1 MSELKNKTY
10 NPQKRAEE
18 ERSSTNFKNIVR
30 SALGQGLA
38 LGFGDEVEAFA
49 KSLASNK
56 DYDDIVKEVRQEI
69 DQFRTDNPALAYSTE
84 IGGALVPSVVLG
96 VLSSGTGTAANLTA
110 TGARVSGAGRRINQ
124 AKNIAK
130 QTAPQVGLGATYG
143 AGVSEGDAIDRA
155 KSAVASGGITAIA
168 SPVGGAVLPKV
179 SEAAK
184 RLMTKGT
191 QLTPGQATQGTV
203 VGDALKKIEETVS
216 NIPLIGTEKALQ
228 RSTQTFNR
236 SVINEALK
244 KINKQLPVVVDDAG
258 LYLDRQV
265 RSALDRS
272 VKNLKVNDINQLRS
286 KIDNAL
292 NNSLLKPNEIKD
304 INIRLNKLFY
314 GKAKDNR
321 LTGESLQKADSWL
334 RSQIRRYRTS
344 GDAVQREMGDVYD
357 DVYKVLDDALQSDN
371 PKDLI
376 TAYNSA
382 KSAYGDLLVIS
393 KAGTASANQGNIFT
407 PAQLRQAGKAADK
420 SSGKTKTFRG
430 ESKMQDMAELG
441 QNMIGQTLANSG
453 TDARTISS
461 AGLLGG
467 YGYVDPVFG
476 ATTASILSA
485 YQNPTTQR
493 LLLEL
498 LRGSGQVGRTSIPVV
513 SGRIG
518 KDVTQN

>member
-56 DYDDIVKEVRQEI
+56 DYDDIAKEVRQEI

-84 IGGALVPSVVLG
+84 IGGALIPSLAVGAVTG
-96 VLSSGTGTAANLTA
+96 GTGTAANITA
-110 TGARVSGAGRRINQ
+110 TGARVAGAGRRINQ

-130 QTAPQVGLGATYG
+130 QTAPQVGLGAAYG

-155 KSAVASGGITAIA
+155 KSAVASGGITAVA
-168 SPVGGAVLPKV
+168 SPVGSAVLPKV

-184 RLMTKGT
+184 RLMNKGT

-203 VGDALKKIEETVS
+203 VGDTLKRLEETVS
-216 NIPLIGTEKALQ
+216 SLPLIGTEKALQ

-236 SVINEALK
+236 SVINDALK
-244 KINKQLPVVVDDAG
+244 KINKQLPSVVDDAG

-265 RSALDRS
+265 RNALDRS

-292 NNSLLKPNEIKD
+292 SNSLLKPNEIKD

-430 ESKMQDMAELG
+430 ESKMQDIAELG
-441 QNMIGQTLANSG
+441 QNMIGQTLSDSG
-453 TDARTISS
+453 TSARTLT
-461 AGLLGG
+461 AGGLLGG
-467 YGYVDPVFG
+467 GAMVDPLSAG
-476 ATTASILSA
+476 IAGTILSG
-485 YQNPTTQR
+485 YQNPATQK

-513 SGRIG
+513 SGRVG
-518 KDVTQN
+518 RDVTQN

>member
-1 MSELKNKTY
+1 MSELKNKRY

-18 ERSSTNFKNIVR
+18 ERSSTNFKNIIR

-49 KSLASNK
+49 RSLASNK

-69 DQFRTDNPALAYSTE
+69 DQFRVDNPALAYSTE
-84 IGGALVPSVVLG
+84 IGGALIPSLAMGAVTG
-96 VLSSGTGTAANLTA
+96 GTGTGANLTA
-110 TGARVSGAGRRINQ
+110 TGARVAGAGRRINQ

-143 AGVSEGDAIDRA
+143 AGVSEGDIVDRA
-155 KSAVASGGITAIA
+155 KSAGVSGGITAVA
-168 SPVGGAVLPKV
+168 SPVAGAVLPKV

-184 RLMTKGT
+184 KLMKKGT

-203 VGDALKKIEETVS
+203 VGDTLKKLEETVS
-216 NIPLIGTEKALQ
+216 SLPLIGTEKALQ

-236 SVINEALK
+236 SVINDVLK
-244 KINKQLPVVVDDAG
+244 KINKQLPSVVDDAG

-265 RSALDRS
+265 RNALDRS
-272 VKNLKVNDINQLRS
+272 VKNLKVNDINKLKA
-286 KIDNAL
+286 KIDNTL
-292 NNSLLKPNEIKD
+292 NNSLLKPSEIKD
-304 INIRLNKLFY
+304 INIRLNKLLY
-314 GKAKDNR
+314 GKATDNQ
-321 LTGESLQKADSWL
+321 LTGKSLQKADSWL
-334 RSQIRRYRTS
+334 RRQINRYKTS

-357 DVYKVLDDALQSDN
+357 EVYRALDDTLQTDN
-371 PKDLI
+371 SAGLI
-376 TAYNSA
+376 KSYNNA

-441 QNMIGQTLANSG
+441 QNMIGQTLSDSG
-453 TDARTISS
+453 TTARTLT
-461 AGLLGG
+461 AGGILGG
-467 YGYVDPVFG
+467 GAVVDPVS
-476 ATTASILSA
+476 ALSTTGVLSA
-485 YQNPTTQR
+485 YQNPATQR

-498 LRGSGQVGRTSIPVV
+498 LRASGQVGRTSVPVI
-513 SGRIG
+513 SGRVG
-518 KDVTQN
+518 RDVTQN